1 MKVSSS
7 CMFHLGSRVSLYL
20 SAKSGWCVHEV
31 SGTRKSF
38 LLTTFSQICSR
49 ELSRSVFGL
58 AGFFLQV
65 ATALPQREAFLL
77 EQSWFKYSDTAKDC
91 FLTGQGQ
98 AALGSHG
105 FLFGRLFVWV
115 SPCQKWPN
123 TLENGCWL
131 PPCDHIQYPQWNPFP
146 HQTRRVKRD
155 EWSSPASLLH
165 SWHWVLL
172 WIKYTY

>member
-1 MKVSSS
+1 MRVSSS

-65 ATALPQREAFLL
+65 ATALPQNQAFLL
-77 EQSWFKYSDTAKDC
+77 EQGGLIQIFRYCKRLPSDWSRAGLHKDHLVVC
-91 FLTGQGQ
+91 
-98 AALGSHG
+98 
-105 FLFGRLFVWV
+105 LFG
-115 SPCQKWPN
+115 CHHA
-123 TLENGCWL
+123 ENGPLHWKTVVDCPL
-131 PPCDHIQYPQWNPFP
+131 VIISSIHSETFF
-146 HQTRRVKRD
+146 HTRQDK
-155 EWSSPASLLH
+155 
-165 SWHWVLL
+165 
-172 WIKYTY
+172 

>member
-1 MKVSSS
+1 MRVSSS
-7 CMFHLGSRVSLYL
+7 CMFHLGSIVSSYL

-65 ATALPQREAFLL
+65 ATALPQKQAFLL
-77 EQSWFKYSDTAKDC
+77 EQSGWVDSNIQILQKTAFWLVKSR
-91 FLTGQGQ
+91 LAQGSP
-98 AALGSHG
+98 GC
-105 FLFGRLFVWV
+105 LFVRV
-115 SPCQKWPN
+115 SPCRKWPT

-131 PPCDHIQYPQWNPFP
+131 PPSYHIHSETLF
-146 HQTRRVKRD
+146 HTRQD
-155 EWSSPASLLH
+155 E
-165 SWHWVLL
+165 
-172 WIKYTY
+172 